1 MTIQKMANNLKM
13 RPAEVYWLVPAVAL
27 DINIKNVFITNEEV
41 GQIEILDEDLALESL
56 PVKKKQKNFPPKQ
69 AIDPEKKEEDRKAR
83 QWKKDKKDG
92 RYCKYCKK
100 HFYPSRACNVFCKSL
115 CRKNFNLE
123 EERKKTRAKPK
134 KKRGH
139 PKGFDEKEDQIF
151 NSKKAR
157 KEADEIMKCSTE
169 CLLRELGDIE

>member
-1 MTIQKMANNLKM
+1 MKIQEMADNLGL
-13 RPAEVYWLVPAVAL
+13 RVAEVYWLVPIKTL
-27 DINIKNVFITNEEV
+27 DVHVKNVFASNI
-41 GQIEILDEDLALESL
+41 GQIEILDEALALESL
-56 PVKKKQKNFPPKQ
+56 PVKKQKKDCPPKQ
-69 AIDPEKKEEDRKAR
+69 AIDPEKEEEDRKAR

-139 PKGFDEKEDQIF
+139 PKGFDEKEDQVF